1 MDGTD
6 RQLTAD
12 DIVGILIHRANQ
24 MASYLSVHGTQTD
37 WAAMIQHLGGMYQ
50 DVVRAKEIMEGVLAP
65 SNGHATDAHP
75 N

>member
-24 MASYLSVHGTQTD
+24 MASHLSVNGTQTD

-50 DVVRAKEIMEGVLAP
+50 DVVRAKEIMEGISAP